1 MSRVGKGRQ
10 MMLFNKL
17 PFLFPKVCVAGRENL
32 VFTLTKM
39 GVRNRHG
46 SPSSGVY
53 RVYSM
58 TRVNMGKQDIQGVYR
73 VHSIT
78 RVNMSKQDI

>member
-1 MSRVGKGRQ
+1 
-10 MMLFNKL
+10 MMVFNKMT
-17 PFLFPKVCVAGRENL
+17 FLFPKVCVAERETT

-39 GVRNRHG
+39 RMRNRHDNT
-46 SPSSGVY
+46 SSGVY

-58 TRVNMGKQDIQGVYR
+58 TRVNLGKQDIQGVYR

-78 RVNMSKQDI
+78 RVNMGKQDI